1 MKRTLT
7 FLLISLMVTGIY
19 AQQRPYRFGI
29 KGGISYVHLENYG
42 GGYYSDF
49 DPKPGWTAGL
59 LFEYTWGKFLN
70 YSVTPELLYT
80 VSNTEADLL
89 YITNRPATIQSVDLP
104 VNIKLGLRL
113 SKLFRPYLLG
123 NFYGSYIV
131 DYDGTFFEDFDIDK
145 RQPEF
150 KMNRF
155 YFGLSAGM
163 GFDLWKFQ
171 IEGRYRWNLN
181 RIVNE
186 ELDDLKQMGFELSC
200 AFLF

>member
-1 MKRTLT
+1 MKRQIS
-7 FLLISLMVTGIY
+7 FLLVALMVTGLY
-19 AQQRPYRFGI
+19 AQQRPCRFGI

-49 DPKPGWTAGL
+49 DPKTGWSAGV
-59 LFEYTWGKFLN
+59 LFEYTWGKFVS
-70 YSVTPELLYT
+70 YSVTPELIYT

-89 YITNRPATIQSVDLP
+89 YITNRNATIQSIDLP
-104 VNIKLGLRL
+104 VCIKLGLRL
-113 SKLFRPYLLG
+113 SKIFRPYLMG
-123 NFYGSYIV
+123 NVYGSYIV
-131 DYDGTFFEDFDIDK
+131 DYHGDFFEDFDIDK

-150 KMNRF
+150 RMNRF
-155 YFGLSAGM
+155 YFGMSAGM

-186 ELDDLKQMGFELSC
+186 ELDDLKQMGVELSC

>member
-1 MKRTLT
+1 M
-7 FLLISLMVTGIY
+7 
-19 AQQRPYRFGI
+19 
-29 KGGISYVHLENYG
+29 
-42 GGYYSDF
+42 
-49 DPKPGWTAGL
+49 
-59 LFEYTWGKFLN
+59 
-70 YSVTPELLYT
+70 TPELLYT